1 MEIALIKTKPRL
13 KKILKEINL
22 IKQKRNSNL
31 DGNSMIINKDKNS
44 MSSLK
49 TVQLTILLSQILDM
63 ENQQKVNIHWLEVAG
78 NHLELLVKE
87 TALWE

>member
-13 KKILKEINL
+13 RKILKEINL

-31 DGNSMIINKDKNS
+31 DGNSMIMNKDKNS

-63 ENQQKVNIHWLEVAG
+63 ENQQKVNIH
-78 NHLELLVKE
+78 
-87 TALWE
+87 

>member
-1 MEIALIKTKPRL
+1 MEIALIKTKTRL

-22 IKQKRNSNL
+22 IKHMSNSNL
-31 DGNSMIINKDKNS
+31 DGNSMIMNKDKNS

-63 ENQQKVNIHWLEVAG
+63 ENQQKVNIH
-78 NHLELLVKE
+78 
-87 TALWE
+87 